1 MAWFARESAPFSLLT
16 NQGSAGDFAHV
27 SAIDYRS
34 RSGFL
39 YPDRDFRGATC
50 READRHYALSAP
62 PTLDIWA
69 NAHLIVMKVLQAP
82 PRLAR
87 PR

>member
-1 MAWFARESAPFSLLT
+1 LAWFRKGISAIQSSYDS
-16 NQGSAGDFAHV
+16 GSAGDSAHV

-39 YPDRDFRGATC
+39 DPDRDFRGATC
-50 READRHYALSAP
+50 REAGRHYALSAP